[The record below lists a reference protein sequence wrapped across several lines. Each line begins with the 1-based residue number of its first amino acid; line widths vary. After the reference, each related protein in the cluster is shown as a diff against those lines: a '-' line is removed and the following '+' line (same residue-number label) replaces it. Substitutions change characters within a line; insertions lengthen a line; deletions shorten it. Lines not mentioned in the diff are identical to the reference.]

1 MFDTKTNTKT
11 DPLGSGPVL
20 LYCDYMEW
28 EVLELKEDVVGTQL
42 QFLSPTNGVANH
54 RLRRSLIFPYF
65 NPYYRLVRRF

>member
-28 EVLELKEDVVGTQL
+28 EVLDHALL
-42 QFLSPTNGVANH
+42 SLSPKVLDLVAI
-54 RLRRSLIFPYF
+54 RPAFCCRKT
-65 NPYYRLVRRF
+65 

>member
-42 QFLSPTNGVANH
+42 QFLSPTNGVATSTLTKASNLPPLQSLLF
-54 RLRRSLIFPYF
+54 LRR
-65 NPYYRLVRRF
+65 